1 VARALEKLSLEIY
14 EAASEHATAHG
25 IILADTKFEFAVEDT
40 KSSST
45 QPPELILVDE
55 VLTPDSSRFWRAS
68 DYAVGRGQ
76 KSLDKQYL
84 RDWLTQSGLKGV
96 DGVDVPAEVV
106 EGTQKAYRE
115 AFEMLTGEV

>member
-1 VARALEKLSLEIY
+1 VAQALEKLSLEIY